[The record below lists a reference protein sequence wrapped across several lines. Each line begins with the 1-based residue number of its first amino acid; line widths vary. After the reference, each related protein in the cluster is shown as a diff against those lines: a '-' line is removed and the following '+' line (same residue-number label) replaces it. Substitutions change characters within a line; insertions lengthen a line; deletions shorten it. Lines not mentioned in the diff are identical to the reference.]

1 MISSRAK
8 RILSFTGGTIN
19 LAKGNTDGMAYLVPQ
34 GQKVVIEAEGGGRN
48 CVILGATTHSR
59 SQRRWELMPT
69 FPAVLEISESKGRE
83 SPLMS
88 GKKGR
93 ELTYHAQD

>member
-1 MISSRAK
+1 MK
-8 RILSFTGGTIN
+8 LV
-19 LAKGNTDGMAYLVPQ
+19 KGNTDGMAYLVPQ

-69 FPAVLEISESKGRE
+69 FPAVLEILESKGRE
-83 SPLMS
+83 SPLMN
-88 GKKGR
+88 GTKGR
-93 ELTYHAQD
+93 GLTYHGRDR